1 MSRYTIDLSG
11 HTESMLFN
19 YMKKNGIKLK
29 SVGIKKCIEDIIMQ
43 IAYENYIKDYKKIKT
58 TKKHK
63 ANIIKNVIAKKT
75 YKGKILNALDRLG
88 YEQEKAAEKFY
99 EMFDEEN
106 SKVY

>member
-1 MSRYTIDLSG
+1 MRGELIMRFMRNEKINYLSS
-11 HTESMLFN
+11 HN
-19 YMKKNGIKLK
+19 Y
-29 SVGIKKCIEDIIMQ
+29 SVE
-43 IAYENYIKDYKKIKT
+43 E
-58 TKKHK
+58 K

-75 YKGKILNALDRLG
+75 YKGKILNVLDRLG

>member
-1 MSRYTIDLSG
+1 
-11 HTESMLFN
+11 
-19 YMKKNGIKLK
+19 
-29 SVGIKKCIEDIIMQ
+29 MQ
-43 IAYENYIKDYKKIKT
+43 ITYENYTKDYKKIKT

-63 ANIIKNVIAKKT
+63 VNIIKNVITKKT

-99 EMFDEEN
+99 EMFDEKN